1 MEMRPIRS
9 DGKVWLRV
17 AVITGCAVVLAS
29 VLVVLGSRYRN
40 TPITI
45 TGAIVQKN
53 DDPRKQSPITDVKI
67 TVAGDQGDP
76 ASNSNLLGYFTLP
89 LQPGVRRGQLITLQF
104 RHPKYQ
110 PVDLKTVVGDNLY
123 VIHMNPL
130 RVDDETA
137 SNRPDILVTNV
148 LVRYSTESS
157 AEVNIGTGV
166 KTFEVPNTGNT
177 PCDSHSACSPDGK
190 WKAAIGSA
198 SLDAGQGNVFEDARV
213 SCIAGPCPF
222 TKVESDGFS
231 RGGRNINVSV
241 RDWSDTTTF
250 LFEAEVYQQQ
260 VNDIVRQSYPVI
272 FGRTFNF
279 SLPATA
285 EGPSLEAELGGAP
298 ITFPLGPDPNLSWA
312 ACTVILGKARSK
324 SYRCELK
331 RGYTF
336 Q

>member
-1 MEMRPIRS
+1 MEMKPIRS

-17 AVITGCAVVLAS
+17 VIITGCTVVLAS

-40 TPITI
+40 NPITI
-45 TGAIVQKN
+45 TGAIVQKD
-53 DDPRKQSPITDVKI
+53 DDPRKQSPITDVRV
-67 TVAGDQGDP
+67 TVAGDQDNP
-76 ASNSNLLGYFTLP
+76 VANSNLLGYFSLLLP
-89 LQPGVRRGQLITLQF
+89 PGVRRGQSITLQF
-104 RHPKYQ
+104 HHPKYQ
-110 PVDLKTVVGDNLY
+110 PLDLKTVVGNNLY
-123 VIHMNPL
+123 VIHMVPL
-130 RVDDETA
+130 RTDDESA
-137 SNRPDILVTNV
+137 SNRPDMLVTNV
-148 LVRYSTESS
+148 LVRYSTETS

-166 KTFEVPNTGNT
+166 KTFQVLNTGGT
-177 PCDSHSACSPDGK
+177 PCDSHFPCSPDGR

-222 TKVESDGFS
+222 TKIESDGFS
-231 RGGRNINVSV
+231 RGGRNITVSV

-250 LFEAEVYQQQ
+250 LFEAEVFQEQ

-285 EGPSLEAELGGAP
+285 EGLSLEAELGGAP

-312 ACTVILGKARSK
+312 ACTVISGKAHST